1 MKEQIIMA
9 EIAIPTTQAATR
21 NSRIWSSRLLIY
33 LLLAVLTL
41 FFTFPFYAML
51 IASFMPR
58 NALNSVTPHLW
69 PTPFILDNYIS
80 LFTGVVGEDIKIK
93 TSFMR
98 ALFNSMALA
107 VGQTIPALFFTSL
120 VGFVFAKRR
129 FPGRNALFI
138 GVLVTMMVPYQSTIV
153 PFFLLMSRLGWIN
166 TFWPLWVPWWA
177 PAFGVFLM
185 RQVIMATIP
194 DELID
199 AASIDG
205 ASLFGIYWR
214 IVLPLITPILAVFG
228 ILNFM
233 NAWNDYI
240 YSNIMLNSAD
250 MYTVPLLLALF
261 KGATLSVPQY
271 GVMAAGSVIATI
283 PLVIIFFV
291 FQRWLVSGIMSGALK
306 A

>member
-1 MKEQIIMA
+1 MTTA
-9 EIAIPTTQAATR
+9 EMVISTTRPATR
-21 NSRIWSSRLLIY
+21 TWANLSMRLLVY
-33 LLLAVLTL
+33 ALLAVLVL
-41 FFTFPFYAML
+41 FFVFPFYAML
-51 IASFMPR
+51 VASFMHR
-58 NALNSVTPHLW
+58 NALNSVTPNLW
-69 PTPFILDNYIS
+69 PNPFIIDNYVS

-93 TSFMR
+93 TTFFR

-129 FPGRNALFI
+129 FPGRNVLFI
-138 GVLVTMMVPYQSTIV
+138 CVLVTMMLPYQSTIV

-194 DELID
+194 DELVD
-199 AASIDG
+199 AAAIDG
-205 ASLFGIYWR
+205 ASLFGTYWR
-214 IVLPLITPILAVFG
+214 IVLPLITPVLAVFG

-240 YSNIMLNSAD
+240 YSNIVLNSAD

-283 PLVIIFFV
+283 PLAIIFFI
-291 FQRWLVSGIMSGALK
+291 FQRWLISGIMSGALK

>member
-1 MKEQIIMA
+1 MA
-9 EIAIPTTQAATR
+9 ENALSMSQPATR
-21 NSRIWSSRLLIY
+21 NWSIWSTRLVTY
-33 LLLAVLTL
+33 SLLAILAL
-41 FFTFPFYAML
+41 FFVFPFYAML
-51 IASFMPR
+51 VASFMHR
-58 NALNSVTPHLW
+58 SALNSVTPNLW
-69 PTPFILDNYIS
+69 PNPFIIDNYVS

-93 TSFMR
+93 TTFLR
-98 ALFNSMALA
+98 ALFNSLALA

-120 VGFVFAKRR
+120 VGFIFAKRH
-129 FPGRNALFI
+129 FPGRNWLFV
-138 GVLVTMMVPYQSTIV
+138 GVLVTMMLPYQSTIV

-194 DELID
+194 DELVD

-205 ASLFGIYWR
+205 ASLFGTYWR
-214 IVLPLITPILAVFG
+214 IVLPLIKPVLAVFG

-240 YSNIMLNSAD
+240 YSNIVLNSAD

-271 GVMAAGSVIATI
+271 GVMAAGSVVATI

-291 FQRWLVSGIMSGALK
+291 FQRWLISGIMSGALK